1 MRTVL
6 IAEDEKLI
14 RRGLEAMVRRAPVPV
29 EEILLAKDGEEALEI
44 LRRQTV
50 DVLITDIRMPRMDGI
65 ALTEQAAS
73 LPNPPLV
80 LVVSGY
86 DDFNYAVSM
95 LRQGVHDY
103 LLKPVERERLFQAL
117 ENLEKKLTEQKRE
130 EQIISGQYMHAIRLI
145 MLEQEEGGEEYR
157 NLVARYESDFLQGDY
172 LAYCARAV
180 DKDGGDAAT
189 KLPEGVLRFPA
200 AGELFLYVSP
210 AEEAERMEELL
221 PLPVGISGRHK
232 GLAELR
238 SSYREAYSGWQRSF
252 FTGDFGREEPDN
264 FQPLPVTGSKL
275 LGMVSLS
282 WDKEVSRLLRE
293 QAEMVAKGEGAP
305 EEFARICA
313 EFIKGLCS
321 TYENMI
327 EPDDDPVRF
336 TQLWNF
342 RDIELYLEELEAW
355 LGRFCVQLAV
365 KFADYE
371 NKQKIR
377 QAVQYMQAHFRE
389 PLNMAV
395 VSNYVSMNY
404 SLFSLLFKQYTGANF
419 VNYLQDLRIK
429 ETQHLLETTDWR
441 VNEIGRKAGFSD
453 EKHFLKV
460 FKAATGFSP
469 TEYRKSKA
477 LLEQKEES
485 QNGI

>member
-1 MRTVL
+1 MKTVL

-14 RRGLEAMVRRAPVPV
+14 RKGLEAMVRRAPVSV
-29 EEILLAKDGEEALEI
+29 EEILTAKDGEEALEI

-65 ALTEQAAS
+65 ALTEQAAA

-86 DDFNYAVSM
+86 DDFNYAISM

-103 LLKPVERERLFQAL
+103 LLKPVERERLFAAL
-117 ENLEKKLTEQKRE
+117 EKLEEKLNEQRRE
-130 EQIISGQYMHAIRLI
+130 EQIISHQYLHAIRLI
-145 MLEQEEGGEEYR
+145 MLEQEESGEEYQ
-157 NLVARYESDFLQGDY
+157 NLVERYESDFIKEDY
-172 LAYCARAV
+172 VAYCARAV
-180 DKDGGDAAT
+180 SEDERTALR
-189 KLPEGVLRFPA
+189 KLPEEALRFPA
-200 AGELFLYVSP
+200 TGDLFLYVLP
-210 AEEAERMEELL
+210 AGQQESTEDLL
-221 PLPVGISGRHK
+221 PMPVGISRRHR

-238 SSYREAYSGWQRSF
+238 NSYREAFGGWQRSF
-252 FTGDFGREEPDN
+252 FTGSPGREDTGN
-264 FQPLPVTGSKL
+264 VKPLTVTGRQL
-275 LGMVSLS
+275 LGMVSLA
-282 WDKEVSRLLRE
+282 WDKEVSKLLGE
-293 QAEMVAKGEGAP
+293 QAEIVAKGEGDP
-305 EEFARICA
+305 EEFARICS

-321 TYENMI
+321 AYENMI

-336 TQLWNF
+336 AQLWNF
-342 RDIELYLEELEAW
+342 KDIELYLEELEAW
-355 LGRFCVQLAV
+355 LSRFCVQLAV

-377 QAVQYMQAHFRE
+377 QAVQYMQAHFTE
-389 PLNMAV
+389 QLNMAV

-419 VNYLQDLRIK
+419 VNYLQELRIK
-429 ETQHLLETTDWR
+429 ETQRLLETTDWR

-469 TEYRKSKA
+469 TEYRKAKA
-477 LLEQKEES
+477 ILEQKEEP
-485 QNGI
+485 

>member
-14 RRGLEAMVRRAPVPV
+14 RKGLEAMVRRAPVPV
-29 EEILLAKDGEEALEI
+29 DEVLSAKDGEEALEI

-65 ALTEQAAS
+65 ALTEQAAA

-103 LLKPVERERLFQAL
+103 LLKPVERQRLYAAL
-117 ENLEKKLTEQKRE
+117 EKLEEKLKEQQKE
-130 EQIISGQYMHAIRLI
+130 EESTSRQYLHAVRLI
-145 MLEQEEGGEEYR
+145 MLEQEENGEAYQR
-157 NLVARYESDFLQGDY
+157 LVERYEAEFMQDEY
-172 LAYCARAV
+172 VAYCAAAPEAE
-180 DKDGGDAAT
+180 DGSEAASQE
-189 KLPEGVLRFPA
+189 LPEGVLRFQA
-200 AGELFLYVSP
+200 TGELFLYVSP
-210 AEEAERMEELL
+210 VECRKRMEELL
-221 PLPVGISGRHK
+221 PIPAGRSRAHR

-238 SSYREAYSGWQRSF
+238 TGYREAFAGWQRSF
-252 FTGDFGREEPDN
+252 FTGDLEEEEGGSSTPLTVNGR
-264 FQPLPVTGSKL
+264 QL

-282 WDKEVSRLLRE
+282 WDKEVSKLLGE
-293 QAEMVAKGEGAP
+293 QAERVAKGEGAP
-305 EEFARICA
+305 EEFARICS
-313 EFIKGLCS
+313 ELIRELCS
-321 TYENMI
+321 AYENLI

-336 TQLWNF
+336 AQLWNF
-342 RDIELYLEELEAW
+342 RDIEVYLEELEAW

-377 QAVQYMQAHFRE
+377 QAVQYIQAHFTE

-395 VSNYVSMNY
+395 VSNEVSMNY
-404 SLFSLLFKQYTGANF
+404 SLFSLLFKQYTGTNF
-419 VNYLQDLRIK
+419 VSYLQELRIK
-429 ETQHLLETTDWR
+429 EMRRLLETTDWR
-441 VNEIGRKAGFSD
+441 VNEIGRKVGFSD

-469 TEYRKSKA
+469 TEYRKANA
-477 LLEQKEES
+477 LMERKEE
-485 QNGI
+485 Q

>member
-1 MRTVL
+1 MKTVL

-14 RRGLEAMVRRAPVPV
+14 RKGLETMVRRAPVPV
-29 EEILLAKDGEEALEI
+29 EEILSVKDGEEALEV
-44 LRRQTV
+44 LRHREV

-65 ALTEQAAS
+65 ALTGEAAN

-103 LLKPVERERLFQAL
+103 LLKPVERQRLYQAL
-117 ENLEKKLTEQKRE
+117 EKLEEKLKEQHEE
-130 EQIISGQYMHAIRLI
+130 EQASSRQYLHAIRLI
-145 MLEQEEGGEEYR
+145 MLEQEEGGEEYQS
-157 NLVARYESDFLQGDY
+157 LVERYEADFVKDEY
-172 LAYCARAV
+172 VAYCARAIGEE
-180 DKDGGDAAT
+180 DTDGISPRE
-189 KLPEGVLRFPA
+189 LPEGVLRFPVT
-200 AGELFLYVSP
+200 GDLFVYVSP
-210 AEEAERMEELL
+210 IEQCKCMEELL
-221 PLPVGISGRHK
+221 PIPAGRSRQYR
-232 GLAELR
+232 GLAQLR
-238 SSYREAYSGWQRSF
+238 AGYREAFAGWQRSF
-252 FTGDFGREEPDN
+252 FSGDLEQEECGSRTPLTISGR
-264 FQPLPVTGSKL
+264 QL

-282 WDKEVSRLLRE
+282 WDKEVSKLLSG
-293 QAEMVAKGEGAP
+293 QAELVAKGEGDP
-305 EEFARICA
+305 EEFARICS
-313 EFIKGLCS
+313 ELIRELCS
-321 TYENMI
+321 TYENLI

-336 TQLWNF
+336 AQLWNF

-377 QAVQYMQAHFRE
+377 QAVQYIQAHFTE
-389 PLNMAV
+389 QLNMAV
-395 VSNYVSMNY
+395 VSNEVSMNY

-419 VNYLQDLRIK
+419 VSYLQELRIK
-429 ETQHLLETTDWR
+429 ETCRLLETTDWR

-469 TEYRKSKA
+469 TEYRKANA
-477 LLEQKEES
+477 LIERKEE
-485 QNGI
+485 Q